1 MIAEIINEL
10 SDKKVPLSEPLL
22 KLKIV
27 AKRIK
32 SDELFRIVSKEIEG
46 YDGDEDLPDYRMAP
60 ANSFASI
67 QDGWNIHYNQH
78 IPFTVFD
85 EKLQEMF
92 TKFPVTRGIEY
103 LEDIVIG
110 SNDTLGKFFGADFAA
125 LVTSEV
131 NKKGWNVS
139 FGDIRVTTHKTEI
152 VGILGKIRSKFLD
165 LVLELESNFPEID
178 DEIKKPLEKDNEI
191 KQKATQIMAQINITN
206 TGDGNIINT
215 GSGNEMNISLDIKK
229 NDIEHLMRVLQKA
242 EVAES
247 DISEITEI
255 VQNEDYNKDDKKFG
269 PKVQGWIQKMMG
281 KALDGSWKIGIGM
294 AGGLLAKIISSYYGI
309 G

>member
-32 SDELFRIVSKEIEG
+32 SDELFKIVSKEIEG
-46 YDGDEDLPDYRMAP
+46 YDVDDNLPDYRMAP

-67 QDGWNIHYNQH
+67 KDGWDIHYNQP
-78 IPFTVFD
+78 IPFTIFD

-92 TKFPVTRGIEY
+92 TKFPINRGIEY
-103 LEDIVIG
+103 LEDIVNG
-110 SNDTLGKFFGADFAA
+110 DKDTLGKFFGADFSAT
-125 LVTSEV
+125 VTSEV

-139 FGDIRVTTHKTEI
+139 FSDIRVTIHKTEI
-152 VGILGKIRSKFLD
+152 VGIVGKIRSKFLD

-178 DEIKKPLEKDNEI
+178 EKIQKPLEEDNEI
-191 KQKATQIMAQINITN
+191 KQKATQFMAQINITN
-206 TGDGNIINT
+206 TGDGNVINT
-215 GSGNEMNISLDIKK
+215 GSGNEMNISLNIKK
-229 NDIEHLMRVLQKA
+229 NDLESLMKTLQKV

-255 VQNEDYNKDDKKFG
+255 VQNEDYNKEDKKFG

-281 KALDGSWKIGIGM
+281 KALDGSWKIGIGT

>member
-1 MIAEIINEL
+1 
-10 SDKKVPLSEPLL
+10 
-22 KLKIV
+22 
-27 AKRIK
+27 
-32 SDELFRIVSKEIEG
+32 
-46 YDGDEDLPDYRMAP
+46 
-60 ANSFASI
+60 
-67 QDGWNIHYNQH
+67 
-78 IPFTVFD
+78 
-85 EKLQEMF
+85 MF

>member
-10 SDKKVPLSEPLL
+10 SDRKIPLSEPLL

-32 SDELFRIVSKEIEG
+32 SDDLFRIVSKEIEG
-46 YDGDEDLPDYRMAP
+46 YNGDEDLPDYRMAP

-67 QDGWNIHYNQH
+67 HDGWNVHYNQP

-103 LEDIVIG
+103 LEDIATG
-110 SNDTLGKFFGADFAA
+110 DKDTLGKFFGADFAA

-131 NKKGWNVS
+131 KKKGWNVS

-178 DEIKKPLEKDNEI
+178 DKITKPLEDDNEI
-191 KQKATQIMAQINITN
+191 KQKTTQVMAQINITTN
-206 TGDGNIINT
+206 GDGNVINT

-229 NDIEHLMRVLQKA
+229 NDLESLMHALQKV
-242 EVAES
+242 EVADS

-255 VQNEDYNKDDKKFG
+255 VQQESYNKEEKKFG
-269 PKVQGWIQKMMG
+269 PKVQGWIQKMIG
-281 KALDGSWKIGIGM
+281 KALDGSWKVGIGT
-294 AGGLLAKIISSYYGI
+294 AGGILAKLISSYYGI